1 MKFDIPSRFEALG
14 KFPPVEDVSR
24 ALVNVKNDLF
34 AHQTPLR
41 LYEVFPTMCGLIVS
55 LEQTAEDVQ
64 RTYTNVLTGW
74 IRLPMNFSETSSDR
88 EEMWCCLKMYVF
100 LLSEWLNRV
109 SDLNKKLVSST
120 IQKLLAYDIFQLLHQ
135 RKPEEQYI
143 VRIMNLAFPLLRLGE
158 SARGVINWLSEHK
171 TEGLWEQWSARLIQL
186 ITSSG
191 KRPETMIAGVKELVA
206 VNDSIAKYV
215 LKEVVSAAMRSV
227 VTKGDSDA
235 FRALGKLLEEVSEA
249 CPKVFLS
256 ELGQPTYLLDC
267 ESYLVRN
274 GVVAGIRAC
283 IQYLQSEKCDTEPMT
298 KNERLQYLFDILE
311 GRSLDKITFSRQK
324 VLDAFY
330 DLAQRD
336 LLPLERFLKVL
347 ELAKERLRDKA
358 SIVRKSAG
366 KLVFVLLGRRL
377 EEEQRLQS
385 IEEIQADRQSLQA
398 QLAFLDSTDP
408 SEDHQNQKN
417 RLKMQIEI
425 KEFSLKRI
433 VLFGECACRLIQLLD
448 SVHSSDSKIA
458 IEVLFFMQHAG
469 IAEAQRATQ
478 TILPHIWRSDEDI
491 KKDIMNGFHGLFTNR
506 ELRRVED
513 GLAQL
518 TDLFNSLLPGER
530 SSLEE
535 VLKAVWEN
543 KLLDLSYFRVLQG
556 EFYRT
561 PSAALACFLR
571 CASASQS
578 EFYLSHFDKMTKFAL
593 RQVQQLGI
601 LEEFLVAAAILGKH
615 GDKTEVFLLSA
626 IKVLTDPN
634 LPFQYAWFGCAGQ
647 LIKTVM
653 KLSGAPMEIMQR
665 VLTILMKRIMGTGY
679 REEDLAKCLFVAGEA
694 ALKVA
699 ILIEKTK
706 AKIQEISGAKKSAEQ
721 EMEQISSV
729 HDVELNTHLDE
740 LFAIQNTYL
749 LQTNLLRYFP
759 PLIHQCLDRVQAL
772 HPLTQMATYLTMG
785 KLMCISQS
793 TCEEF
798 LASFLQAI
806 SVKSF
811 PTSLQC
817 NLIVIFGDLIQRF
830 PNILEDHINLLFLQ
844 LRDAA
849 QEIRIKAMLIITHLV
864 LNEMIK
870 LREQAADILLM
881 LVDENPT
888 IRNLAS
894 LFLVKLKER
903 HPHMLQNAVPEALSK
918 LSDNAALH
926 NDQFENIANRVID
939 QATNIKEQQS
949 LIERLCQKLFP
960 KEGLPKKRLCYCLAK
975 CTKSEA
981 AIRRLLDNLTTWQ
994 PFVLADEETRKW
1006 FEAALAAVM
1015 RTKDKD
1021 STAVLDEFATRL
1033 NIAVR
1038 ELPHKTPATRGKK
1051 PS

>member
-1 MKFDIPSRFEALG
+1 
-14 KFPPVEDVSR
+14 
-24 ALVNVKNDLF
+24 
-34 AHQTPLR
+34 
-41 LYEVFPTMCGLIVS
+41 MCGLIVS
-55 LEQTAEDVQ
+55 LEQMAEDEQ
-64 RTYTNVLTGW
+64 RKYTNVLTGW
-74 IRLPMNFSETSSDR
+74 IRLSMTPSESSAERDQ
-88 EEMWCCLKMYVF
+88 MWSCLKMYVF

-109 SDLNKKLVSST
+109 SDLNKKLVSTT

-143 VRIMNLAFPLLRLGE
+143 VRIMSLAFPLLKLGE
-158 SARGVINWLSEHK
+158 SAKGVIDWLSGHK

-186 ITSSG
+186 VTSSG
-191 KRPETMIAGVKELVA
+191 KRTETMIVGVRELVSA
-206 VNDSIAKYV
+206 NDSIGKSI
-215 LKEVVSAAMRSV
+215 LKEVVSAAMKSGNH
-227 VTKGDSDA
+227 KGDPEA
-235 FRALGKLLEEVSEA
+235 FRALGRLLEEISEA

-256 ELGQPTYLLDC
+256 ELGHPTYLLDC
-267 ESYLVRN
+267 DSYLVRN

-283 IQYLQSEKCDTEPMT
+283 IQFLQSEKCDTEPIT

-311 GRSLDKITFSRQK
+311 GRSLDKQTFSRQK

-347 ELAKERLRDKA
+347 NLAKERLRDKNT
-358 SIVRKSAG
+358 IVRKSAG

-385 IEEIQADRQSLQA
+385 IEEIQADCLSLQA
-398 QLAFLDSTDP
+398 QLVSLDSADP
-408 SEDHQNQKN
+408 SEDYQNHKN
-417 RLKMQIEI
+417 RLKMQIGI

-458 IEVLFFMQHAG
+458 IEVLFYMQHAG
-469 IAEAQRATQ
+469 IADAQRATQ

-491 KKDIMNGFHGLFTNR
+491 KKDIINGFHGLFTNR
-506 ELRRVED
+506 EIRRVED

-518 TDLFNSLLPGER
+518 TDLYNSLLPGER
-530 SSLEE
+530 TSLEE
-535 VLKAVWEN
+535 VFKALWES
-543 KLLDLSYFRVLQG
+543 KCLDLNYFRMLQR

-571 CASASQS
+571 CASASLA
-578 EFYLSHFDKMTKFAL
+578 ELYLTHFDKMAKVAF

-601 LEEFLVAAAILGKH
+601 LEEFLAAAAILGKH

-626 IKVLTDPN
+626 IKILTDPN
-634 LPFQYAWFGCAGQ
+634 LPSQYAWFSCTGQ
-647 LIKTVM
+647 LINSVM
-653 KLSGAPMEIMQR
+653 KLSEAPMEIMQR
-665 VLTILMKRIMGTGY
+665 VLTILMKRIMVAGY
-679 REEDLAKCLFVAGEA
+679 SEEDLAKCLFVAGEV

-706 AKIQEISGAKKSAEQ
+706 GKIQEISGAKKSVEQ

-729 HDVELNTHLDE
+729 HDVELNSRLEE
-740 LFAIQNTYL
+740 LSIIQNTRL

-759 PLIHQCLDRVQAL
+759 PLIHQCIDRSQTL
-772 HPLTQMATYLTMG
+772 HPLTLMAAYLTMG

-793 TCEEF
+793 SCEEF
-798 LASFLQAI
+798 LNSFLQAI
-806 SVKSF
+806 SAKSF

-830 PNILEDHINLLFLQ
+830 PNLLEDHIGLLFLQ
-844 LRDAA
+844 LRDVA

-888 IRNLAS
+888 IRNLAR

-903 HPHMLQNAVPEALSK
+903 HPHMLQNALPEALSK
-918 LSDNAALH
+918 LSDNVALQ
-926 NDQFENIANRVID
+926 NEQFESIANRVID
-939 QATNIKEQQS
+939 QAINIREQQS

-960 KEGLPKKRLCYCLAK
+960 KEGLPKRRLCYCLAK

-981 AIRRLLDNLTTWQ
+981 AVRKLLDNLTSWQ
-994 PFVLADEETRKW
+994 SFVLADEETRKW

-1015 RTKDKD
+1015 RTKDKENP
-1021 STAVLDEFATRL
+1021 AVFDEFATRL
-1033 NIAVR
+1033 NLPVR
-1038 ELPHKTPATRGKK
+1038 ELPHKTPATRAKK